1 MVSDFAATSVKAWE
15 RQVELVVYDPGEVS
29 SAAILEQ
36 GGQEF
41 GLRISDLDVDFVV
54 TRSQVY
60 SANVAEFKVYNAS
73 EASRKL
79 MGTPG
84 KRIRFSAG
92 YRDMGGPVG
101 IFWGSILKAPSS
113 KSGSDWVTTITAVSS
128 LTEATGTLDIAQAD
142 KQKNDKKA
150 GTSKLTPEQKQM
162 LINQA
167 VNRIPLILNY
177 GPDARAKDIIRT
189 IGNQTGLAVNGL
201 EAMPDILFPN
211 GWTYA
216 GGVRGALA
224 TLGKMLRASGYS
236 LAAGN
241 TSILVT
247 TLDGTSVTAVSAYLT
262 KDTGLLEVKPT
273 TDMNIPPKLDSKG
286 KRVTMPETYEFKSLL
301 NPKIQPNTVV
311 TFNTDAVKTS
321 ALVWEAKFTGT
332 SYGTGEF
339 TVTGKC
345 TAWTG
350 AGDALRRNPT

>member
-1 MVSDFAATSVKAWE
+1 MASDFAATTVKAWE

-29 SAAILEQ
+29 SAAILVQ

-41 GLRISDLDVDFVV
+41 GLRISDLDIDFVV

-73 EASRKL
+73 EATRKL

-113 KSGSDWVTTITAVSS
+113 KLGSDWVTTITAVSS
-128 LTEATGTLDIAQAD
+128 LTEATGTLDLAQAD
-142 KQKNDKKA
+142 KQKGKA
-150 GTSKLTPEQKQM
+150 KLTPEQRQT
-162 LINQA
+162 LVNQA

-177 GPDARAKDIIRT
+177 GPDARAKEIIRT

-201 EAMPDILFPN
+201 ESMADVLFPN

-216 GGVRGALA
+216 GGVRGALD
-224 TLGKMLRASGYS
+224 TLGKMLRASGFS
-236 LAAGN
+236 LVAGN

-247 TLDGTSVTAVSAYLT
+247 PLAGTSVNAVSAYLT
-262 KDTGLLEVKPT
+262 KDTGLLEVKST

-286 KRVTMPETYEFKSLL
+286 NRVKMPETYEFKALL

-311 TFNTDAVKTS
+311 TFNTDTVKTS
-321 ALVWEAKFTGT
+321 ALVWESKFQ
-332 SYGTGEF
+332 GTGYGVGEF
-339 TVTGKC
+339 VVVGKC
-345 TAWTG
+345 TAWEG
-350 AGDALRRNPT
+350 AGDVLRRNPT

>member
-1 MVSDFAATSVKAWE
+1 MASDFAATSVKAWE

-29 SAAILEQ
+29 SAGILAQ

-41 GLRISDLDVDFVV
+41 GLRISDLDIDFVV

-73 EASRKL
+73 EATRKL

-113 KSGSDWVTTITAVSS
+113 PDGKGSIVTTITAVSS
-128 LTEATGTLDIAQAD
+128 LTEATGTLDIAS
-142 KQKNDKKA
+142 KDKK
-150 GTSKLTPEQKQM
+150 KLTPEQKQG
-162 LINQA
+162 LVNQA
-167 VNRIPLILNY
+167 VNRIPLVLNY
-177 GPDARAKDIIRT
+177 GPDARAAEIIRT
-189 IGNQTGLAVNGL
+189 IGNQTGLATNGL
-201 EAMPDILFPN
+201 ESMPEILFPN

-236 LAAGN
+236 LVAGN

-247 TLDGTSVTAVSAYLT
+247 PLAGTSVNSVSAYLT

-286 KRVTMPETYEFKSLL
+286 KRVQMPETYEFKALL
-301 NPKIQPNTVV
+301 NPKIMPNTVV
-311 TFNTDAVKTS
+311 TFNTDVVKTS
-321 ALVWEAKFTGT
+321 ALVWESKFQ
-332 SYGTGEF
+332 GTGYGVGEF
-339 TVTGKC
+339 VVVGKC
-345 TAWTG
+345 TAWEG
-350 AGDALRRNPT
+350 AGDVLRRNPT